1 MSHVLSW
8 GGDDIQLAYD
18 PNPNNHLDPQNL
30 SCIPFQD
37 SAHAKEDSLG
47 QQMAS
52 IPLPMLTALLC
63 LAVAAVML
71 RLDLG
76 RRASGRFFA
85 ALFVVF
91 AIEAVLVGLRFGY
104 GVTRMIP
111 LQGML
116 PLFVG
121 PLMYLGFAALACEGP
136 ALRRAA
142 ALHFGAAVAVNLAVA
157 LPFVSL
163 SAKDAAIMGSYVFYL
178 IVLIRLWRRGPDH
191 LIHAR
196 LDIAPHITRWMFSA
210 AGLLALIL
218 LMDSLIAL
226 NFAVG
231 QGSRAA
237 TMISFGSVVLIA
249 VLLITLAS
257 LPTLMAA
264 RPVPRAKPVST
275 APDSD
280 SAAVVEAA
288 QALLTRTQ
296 LYLDPDLSVQRVAR
310 RLQLPERKLSA
321 AINQVEGINV
331 SQFVNG
337 FRLAHAADLLR
348 GTDDSVARIMAQSGF
363 LTRSNFY
370 REFTRVYGMSPAQ
383 YRTSNTTET

>member
-1 MSHVLSW
+1 M
-8 GGDDIQLAYD
+8 
-18 PNPNNHLDPQNL
+18 
-30 SCIPFQD
+30 
-37 SAHAKEDSLG
+37 G

-52 IPLPMLTALLC
+52 IPLPMLSALLC

-76 RRASGRFFA
+76 RSASGRFFA

-91 AIEAVLVGLRFGY
+91 TVEAVLVGLRFGY
-104 GVTRMIP
+104 GVERLIP

-121 PLMYLGFAALACEGP
+121 PLMYLGFLALAFEGK
-136 ALRRAA
+136 ALQRVA
-142 ALHFGAAVAVNLAVA
+142 ALHLGAGVAVNLGVM
-157 LPFVSL
+157 LPVIGL
-163 SAKDAAIMGSYVFYL
+163 MAKDAAIILSYIVYL
-178 IVLIRLWRRGPDH
+178 SLLIRLWRAGPDR
-191 LIHAR
+191 LIYAR
-196 LDIAPHITRWMFSA
+196 LDIAPHITRWMVSA

-218 LMDSLIAL
+218 LMDGLIAL

-237 TMISFGSVVLIA
+237 TMISYGSMILIA

-264 RPVPRAKPVST
+264 RPAVAAKPV
-275 APDSD
+275 APEPESD
-280 SAAVVEAA
+280 SAAVVDAA
-288 QALLTRTQ
+288 TELLTRTQ

-310 RLQLPERKLSA
+310 RLQMPERRLSA
-321 AINQVEGINV
+321 AINQVEGTNV

-348 GTDDSVARIMAQSGF
+348 GTDDSVAKIMAQSGF

-370 REFTRVYGMSPAQ
+370 REFTRVYGMSPAS
-383 YRTSNTTET
+383 YRSAMPPTT